1 MTNKRYGWPLVL
13 IFLVIVYFTI
23 PRGNKRINVTNPQNT
38 ETVLID
44 SVKLEKTNVVLP
56 DKVWVHYTKYGPS
69 IISKTKLHEVGDSIF
84 IPTKKN
90 NDETNQKK

>member
-1 MTNKRYGWPLVL
+1 MTNKRYGWILVVV
-13 IFLVIVYFTI
+13 FLFIVYITI
-23 PRGNKRINVTNPQNT
+23 PRGNKSKNTINPQNM

-44 SVKLEKTNVVLP
+44 SVKLEKTSDVFP

-69 IISKTKLHEVGDSIF
+69 IISKNKLHEVGDSIF

-90 NDETNQKK
+90 NNETNQKK